1 MHRVRQTRPQ
11 RAYLREEVAHAP
23 VHSPEQETRPLEQE
37 EGRDDRGETREQE
50 QHPASAPGEDRR
62 AVREAGEVSAL
73 IGKVKGPDHNSPN
86 DAAEVW
92 CSPSQ
97 VELTVYK
104 GADSLSGLIMDGVSR
119 NLDPIAARNLA
130 ALLVRA
136 SEEAERMAVARM
148 SGHINF
154 DERPLGKP
162 NQ

>member
-1 MHRVRQTRPQ
+1 M
-11 RAYLREEVAHAP
+11 
-23 VHSPEQETRPLEQE
+23 
-37 EGRDDRGETREQE
+37 
-50 QHPASAPGEDRR
+50 
-62 AVREAGEVSAL
+62 SAL